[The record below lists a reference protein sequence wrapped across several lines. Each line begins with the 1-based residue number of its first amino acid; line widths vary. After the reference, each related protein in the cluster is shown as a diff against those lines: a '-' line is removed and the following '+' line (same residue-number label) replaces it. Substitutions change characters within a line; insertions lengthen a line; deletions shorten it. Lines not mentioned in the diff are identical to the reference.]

1 MIRGVVQPSRPSQ
14 LNTVTRLRDACAIA
28 HRLTR
33 TYSELTK
40 RGHAGKVTAWAAYP
54 LMWMAYLGITS
65 LEANSTVHS
74 GVASL
79 IAPNPVARPR
89 RRLWRGVALVFVLAV
104 GVELLLTRTPAGPRI
119 AVSIIGAACV
129 AAWAVEMVV
138 VWRISGKAGP
148 LKATQRQ
155 VRELVAGPVVRGGTF
170 AAWPHPSKQ
179 FGPLLDDAL
188 DELRR
193 DGVSLL
199 VQARDDDLAATYL
212 RHGAVQPDP
221 SQPRHI
227 MWLASRYEP
236 KQMNP

>member
-1 MIRGVVQPSRPSQ
+1 MIRDVVQPDRPTQ

-33 TYSELTK
+33 TYSELAR
-40 RGHAGKVTAWAAYP
+40 RGRGGKVTAWAAYP
-54 LMWMAYLGITS
+54 LMWAAYLGITS
-65 LEANSTVHS
+65 LEANSTVHY

-89 RRLWRGVALVFVLAV
+89 RRLWRGVALVFVLAI
-104 GVELLLTRTPAGPRI
+104 GVELLLTRTPTGPRI
-119 AVSIIGAACV
+119 AISIIGGACV
-129 AAWAVEMVV
+129 AAWAVEMFT

-148 LKATQRQ
+148 LKATHKHLRK
-155 VRELVAGPVVRGGTF
+155 LVDGPVVRGGTF
-170 AAWPHPSKQ
+170 AAWPHPSQ
-179 FGPLLDDAL
+179 HFGPLLDDVL

-199 VQARDDDLAATYL
+199 VQARDDELVATYL

-221 SQPRHI
+221 SQARHI
-227 MWLASRYEP
+227 MWLAT
-236 KQMNP
+236 